1 MVVRRL
7 QMSLSDRFKK
17 YLNNSNINYSVISH
31 NPTYTAEE
39 LANELQVP
47 EKDLAKTVIVKSDDG
62 YAMIVLPAS
71 RKINLD
77 YLKNAMGKKDIELAD
92 EAEFVNLFPDCE
104 LGAMPPFGNLYKIPV
119 YVALRLSEDDEII
132 FNAGTHSDAIK
143 MSFKDFK
150 RLVDPRIAY
159 FSEPLH

>member
-1 MVVRRL
+1 
-7 QMSLSDRFKK
+7 MSLSDRFKK

-159 FSEPLH
+159 FSEPLHWD

>member
-1 MVVRRL
+1 
-7 QMSLSDRFKK
+7 MSLSDRFKK

-39 LANELQVP
+39 LAHELQVP

-159 FSEPLH
+159 FSEPLHWD

>member
-1 MVVRRL
+1 
-7 QMSLSDRFKK
+7 MSLLDRFKK
-17 YLNNSNINYSVISH
+17 YLNDSNINYSVISH
-31 NPTYTAEE
+31 SPTYTAEE
-39 LANELQVP
+39 LAHELHVP

-77 YLKNAMGKKDIELAD
+77 YLKNAMGKKDIGLAD
-92 EAEFVNLFPDCE
+92 EAEFKNLFPDCE

-119 YVALRLSEDDEII
+119 YVALSLSEDDEII

-150 RLVDPRIAY
+150 RLVDPTIAY
-159 FSEPLH
+159 ISEPLHWD